1 MGEFLMSI
9 EMQLS
14 GFLFL
19 LIIIILIFCDI
30 LLGHGTIDNLKSE
43 AKLQKINEDPKKF
56 EISFVLLITEHITIV
71 VLAVMLFMAFSS
83 FNVILGV
90 IWVIFRGG
98 EGLLNVY
105 GKKNYWGLSNL
116 ARQYSNASGAEK
128 NELIDLGS
136 SILKTKTSL
145 FAITQIMFSIGTLAY
160 SILFVTYETAV
171 PVIVGWFGIVASITY
186 GLGNG
191 IQLVKPNLKALWQVG
206 GLLVLIFEL
215 VLGTWLLFLS

>member
-1 MGEFLMSI
+1 
-9 EMQLS
+9 MQLS

-19 LIIIILIFCDI
+19 LIIITLIFCDI

-43 AKLQKINEDPKKF
+43 AKLQKINENPKKF
-56 EISFVLLITEHITIV
+56 EISFVLLIIEHITIV
-71 VLAVMLFMAFSS
+71 VLAVMLIIAFSS

-90 IWVIFRGG
+90 IWVTFRGG
-98 EGLLNVY
+98 EGLLNIY

-116 ARQYSNASGAEK
+116 ARQYLNASSAEK

-136 SILKTKTSL
+136 SILKTKNSL
-145 FAITQIMFSIGTLAY
+145 FTFAQIMFSIGTLAY

-171 PVIVGWFGIVASITY
+171 PVIVGWFGIVASIIY

-206 GLLVLIFEL
+206 GLLILIFEL
-215 VLGTWLLFLS
+215 ILGAWLLIFS

>member
-1 MGEFLMSI
+1 MSI

-19 LIIIILIFCDI
+19 LIIIILIFCDL

-56 EISFVLLITEHITIV
+56 EISFVLLIIEHITIV
-71 VLAVMLFMAFSS
+71 LLAVMLFMAFSS
-83 FNVILGV
+83 LNVILGV

-98 EGLLNVY
+98 EGLLNIY

-136 SILKTKTSL
+136 SILKTKNSL
-145 FAITQIMFSIGTLAY
+145 FAFAQIMFSIGTLAY

-171 PVIVGWFGIVASITY
+171 PVIVGWFGIVASIIY

-191 IQLVKPNLKALWQVG
+191 IQLVKPNLEALWQLG

-215 VLGTWLLFLS
+215 VLGGWLLFFS

>member
-1 MGEFLMSI
+1 MSLA
-9 EMQLS
+9 MQLS

-19 LIIIILIFCDI
+19 LIIIALILCDI
-30 LLGHGTIDNLKSE
+30 LGHGTLDNLKSE

-56 EISFVLLITEHITIV
+56 EINFVLLIIEHIIIV
-71 VLAVMLFMAFSS
+71 VLAGMLFIAFSS

-98 EGLLNVY
+98 EGLLNIY

-136 SILKTKTSL
+136 SILNTKNSL
-145 FAITQIMFSIGTLAY
+145 FAIAQIMFSIGTLAY

-171 PVIVGWFGIVASITY
+171 PVIVGWFGIVASIIY
-186 GLGNG
+186 GLGYG
-191 IQLVKPNLKALWQVG
+191 IQLVKPNLNALWQVG
-206 GLLVLIFEL
+206 GLLILIFEL
-215 VLGTWLLFLS
+215 ILGGWLLIFS